1 MFEKRFK
8 ERLQMQREAGLYRN
22 PPEVEERDGKYLA
35 VHGRKV
41 LNFASNDYLGLGAS
55 KRLRER
61 VSENFRKYGTTS
73 SSSRLVC
80 GHYSMISRAEK
91 TYARHFGYEDALF
104 FPSGYQANLGVVSAF
119 FGRGDTVVF
128 DKHVHASTVKGM
140 ALSKAEFLGYRH
152 NSMSHLQKR
161 LEARKEEQVGVLTES
176 LFSMDGD
183 LLDLDGIGKLKET
196 YGFLAVVDEA
206 HAFGAIGDGGR
217 GIGRPVADIAV
228 GTFGKAFGL
237 FGAFVLLPEG
247 YKEYLLNFSSPLIYS
262 TTLPEAHAASALDA
276 LAIVTESEGERQVLH
291 ENSRLMKETLRSE
304 GFRVSGDAHII
315 AVELGDEGKAGRVAR
330 TLFENGI
337 FAFPARYPTVP
348 LGKAILRI
356 SMTAL
361 HTKDDVALFV
371 KTLKAVHESVEHQC
385 K

>member
-1 MFEKRFK
+1 
-8 ERLQMQREAGLYRN
+8 MQREAGLYRN
-22 PPEVEERDGKYLA
+22 PAEVEARDGKYLT
-35 VHGRKV
+35 VH
-41 LNFASNDYLGLGAS
+41 GAS
-55 KRLRER
+55 KKLREQ

-80 GHYSMISRAEK
+80 GHYSMISQAEK
-91 TYARHFGYEDALF
+91 AYARHFGYEDALF

-152 NSMSHLQKR
+152 NSMSHLRTR

-183 LLDLDGIGKLKET
+183 FLNLDGIRKLKEA

-217 GIGRPVADIAV
+217 GLGRSVADIAV

-247 YKEYLLNFSSPLIYS
+247 YKEYLFNFSSPLIYS
-262 TTLPEAHAASALDA
+262 TTLPEAHAASALDV
-276 LAIVTESEGERQVLH
+276 LEIMSESWGERQVLND
-291 ENSRLMKETLRSE
+291 NSRLMKETLRSE

-315 AVELGDEGKAGRVAR
+315 AVELGEEEKAAGVAR
-330 TLFENGI
+330 GLFERNI

-361 HTKDDVALFV
+361 HTGEDVALFV
-371 KTLKAVHESVEHQC
+371 DTLKAVHESIEQQC